1 MDLELAGKVAL
12 ISGGSRGIGLAIA
25 QSLAREKVKL
35 CVAARGKE
43 TLAEAVAALRALGT
57 EAHGVAVDL
66 ATPAG
71 AEQAVRETI
80 TTFGKIDLLVN
91 NTGGSRSAGSFDVAT
106 AAQWEDVMGTNLY
119 SAVWCSQH
127 AVAFMKDHGGGCIV
141 HIGSISGREYT
152 SSAPYGAAKAAMI
165 GLAKEMAVDLAK
177 HQIRVNTVAPGSI
190 MFEGGS
196 WDKRRTTHPEL
207 IEKMIAQDLPWKR
220 FGRPEEVAEL
230 VTFLCSARASWI
242 TGACIPVDGG
252 QGRALLAFPRQRA
265 RRTAPITTSRR
276 SPSTRASRRRPASR
290 PTSSPRRWSSSLP

>member
-25 QSLAREKVKL
+25 ESLAREGVRL

-43 TLAEAVAALRALGT
+43 ALDRAAEKLRALGT
-57 EAHGVAVDL
+57 EAHAVAVDL
-66 ATPAG
+66 ATATG
-71 AEQAVRETI
+71 AEEAVRATI
-80 TTFGKIDLLVN
+80 THFGRIDLLVN
-91 NTGGSRSAGSFDVAT
+91 NTGGSRSSGSFDTAT
-106 AAQWEDVMGTNLY
+106 AEQWQDVMDTNLY

-152 SSAPYGAAKAAMI
+152 SSAPYGAAKAAMV

-177 HQIRVNTVAPGSI
+177 HGIRVNTVAPGSI

-207 IEKMIAQDLPWKR
+207 IEKMLAHDLPWKR

-230 VTFLCSARASWI
+230 VTFLCSARATWI

-252 QGRALLAFPRQRA
+252 QGRAL
-265 RRTAPITTSRR
+265 
-276 SPSTRASRRRPASR
+276 
-290 PTSSPRRWSSSLP
+290 